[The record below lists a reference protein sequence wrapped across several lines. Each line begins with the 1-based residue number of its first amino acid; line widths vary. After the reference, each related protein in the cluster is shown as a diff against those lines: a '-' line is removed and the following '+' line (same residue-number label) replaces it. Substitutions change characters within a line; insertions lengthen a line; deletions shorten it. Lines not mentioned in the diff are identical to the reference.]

1 MGTILYLLVSAGF
14 FFLMMRFGCG
24 AHVMGHGHAH
34 HDGQGGRTPQD
45 DRALVQAPSKTQI
58 DPVCGMT
65 VDTATAKSSAYNGKI
80 YYFCSSEHRN
90 AFEAAPVRYVDALRN
105 AVPQP
110 LKEHVHG

>member
-1 MGTILYLLVSAGF
+1 MGTILYLLMSAGF

-65 VDTATAKSSAYNGKI
+65 VDTATAKSSAYNGQI